1 MGDRRIADRRA
12 AEEGVVKIETKKLVI
27 YIIIG
32 LIIIALTLGNI
43 ILGTLYSNYKN
54 AYEALLV
61 DDYDTELDTE
71 QVSESYDDNT
81 ENICE
86 LLITEDK
93 EYIAAGETI
102 TLELKATQINAAT
115 GITMFETLLNYDSD
129 MFECEIIDDEN
140 IEWQKIGFV
149 DKYCTMARNDL
160 TPSTEDQ
167 VIAKIAIKAKEN
179 IEPGQYTFGL
189 SQIKFT
195 LDDDQSFYVPDENK
209 VINVL

>member
-140 IEWQKIGFV
+140 IEWKKIGFV

-209 VINVL
+209 VIDVL